1 MELYQQDN
9 SIFWFDLEANDL
21 KEFISIY
28 VIIDEKIS
36 IIETGPASG
45 HARLLDAL
53 STLNISLDEVS
64 YVIPT
69 HIHLDH
75 FGGGGHL
82 MEVCKNAEAIVHP
95 RALSHV
101 IDPEMLWSGS
111 QKVLGKIADLY
122 GKPKPINSERV
133 FSVSDGDEIDL
144 GTTKLKAVFT
154 PGHASHHITWVR
166 GKTAFVGDSLGL
178 WYKDLKRAFPVTPPR
193 YDHNLALESI
203 AIMKELDL
211 EWLNY
216 THFGPRES
224 VGALVQVEEEFNAWM
239 DIVRRGFTNNS
250 NPEEILDVLLK
261 EREDLVESQR
271 SDHPIQFNFGSE
283 QAATHIVSVHGML
296 DWLRRSNDK
305 S

>member
-1 MELYQQDN
+1 MELHQQDD
-9 SIFWFDLEANDL
+9 SIFWFDLEANVL

-28 VIIDEKIS
+28 IVIDEKIS

-53 STLNISLDEVS
+53 STLKISPDDVS
-64 YVIPT
+64 YIIPT

-82 MEVCKNAEAIVHP
+82 MKVCKNAEAIVHP

-101 IDPEMLWSGS
+101 INPEKLWSGS

-122 GKPKPINSERV
+122 GKPKPIDSNRV
-133 FSVSDGDEIDL
+133 YSVSDGDVVNL
-144 GTTKLKAVFT
+144 GTTNLNAIFT
-154 PGHASHHITWVR
+154 PGHAPHHITWVR

-193 YDHNLALESI
+193 YDHNLALDSI
-203 AIMKELDL
+203 SIMKNLDL

-224 VGALVQVEEEFNAWM
+224 EGALVQVEEEFNAWM
-239 DIVRRGFTNNS
+239 DIVHRGFTNNS
-250 NPEEILDVLLK
+250 SPEEILEVLLD
-261 EREDLVESQR
+261 EREGLVGSQH

-283 QAATHIVSVHGML
+283 RAATHIVSVHGML

>member
-1 MELYQQDN
+1 MDLHQQDD
-9 SIFWFDLEANDL
+9 SIFWFDLEANGL

-28 VIIDEKIS
+28 IVIDEKIT

-45 HARLLDAL
+45 HIRLLDAL
-53 STLNISLDEVS
+53 SALKINPDDVS
-64 YVIPT
+64 YIIPT

-82 MEVCKNAEAIVHP
+82 MDVCKNAQAIVHP
-95 RALSHV
+95 IALSHV
-101 IDPEMLWSGS
+101 INPDVLWLGS
-111 QKVLGKIADLY
+111 KKILGKIADLY
-122 GKPKPINSERV
+122 GKPKPIDSERV

-144 GTTKLKAVFT
+144 GTTKLKAIFT

-178 WYKDLKRAFPVTPPR
+178 WYKDLKRAFPVTPSR
-193 YDHNLALESI
+193 YDHKLALESI

-224 VGALVQVEEEFNAWM
+224 EGALVQVEEEFNAWM
-239 DIVRRGFTNNS
+239 DIVHNGFTNNS
-250 NPEEILDVLLK
+250 SPEEILEVLLK
-261 EREDLVESQR
+261 ERDDLVESQR

-283 QAATHIVSVHGML
+283 RAATHIVSVHGML

>member
-1 MELYQQDN
+1 MELHQQGD
-9 SIFWFDLEANDL
+9 SIFWFDLEANGL

-28 VIIDEKIS
+28 VVIDEKIS

-53 STLNISLDEVS
+53 STLNISPNDVS
-64 YVIPT
+64 YIIPT

-82 MEVCKNAEAIVHP
+82 MNVCKNAEALVHP
-95 RALSHV
+95 RALPHV
-101 IDPEMLWSGS
+101 INPEVLWSGS

-122 GKPKPINSERV
+122 GKPTPIDSERV
-133 FSVSDGDEIDL
+133 FSVSNGDEIDL
-144 GTTKLKAVFT
+144 GTTKLKAIFT

-178 WYKDLKRAFPVTPPR
+178 WYKNLKRAFPVTPPR
-193 YDHNLALESI
+193 YDHDLALESI
-203 AIMKELDL
+203 AITKELDL

-216 THFGPRES
+216 THFGPRECK
-224 VGALVQVEEEFNAWM
+224 GALVQVEEEFNAWM
-239 DIVRRGFTNNS
+239 DIVRKGVTNNS
-250 NPEEILDVLLK
+250 SPEEILEVLLN
-261 EREDLVESQR
+261 ERDALVESQR

-283 QAATHIVSVHGML
+283 RVATHIVSVHGML
-296 DWLRRSNDK
+296 DWLRRFNDK